1 MQLNS
6 FRINNFRSIIDTDWI
21 NLSLDNVTAVVG
33 QNESGKTAILEALSK
48 TFSDQSTQSNDLRF
62 GDPLPEVWI
71 KSTTNN
77 EELDLALK
85 GVEQEIVK
93 NIIKNAFKSNHYGI
107 TWRFPTIADA
117 TNNYSTDYEIYA
129 PDLLELLNSKS
140 EEIMDELFTKTIQT
154 GDTQNIPDE
163 QSNKTDE
170 QIAELNKIIKLALS
184 TLKENLFNLSP
195 NFVLFKEES
204 GLLPNKIDILD
215 TFELENTDGKQAALN
230 YLSIAN
236 IDLKKLVQSETRD
249 RTAILK
255 KSNKNL
261 TEEFLKFWTQTI
273 GKTSTLQIECSI
285 LQYPVG
291 HERTGKP
298 YLEFLI
304 TDSSAPLHPKQRS
317 RGTCWFISFFL
328 QLRASQVM
336 QKNHIFLLDEPGANL
351 HEKAQKDVL
360 TLIEKIRET
369 SGVIYS
375 THSPHLIS
383 HEYIHR
389 ILAVERDPDHQEN
402 PTTVI
407 GAHQLGAASTDT
419 LSPILSTMGVS
430 LSRQTAI
437 KNHNNVILEELSAYY
452 YLKAFWLLTNE
463 SQEVNFLPATG
474 TSNVTYFAQLFLG
487 WGLDFIIAIDDEGSG
502 RKIFNALK
510 RDMFL
515 DNQDWASKR
524 MYKIKDCH
532 GIEDVFSKADYKQ
545 YVISNPKAVIKDENS
560 SWAKVNKAAK
570 AIHALKFLQAV
581 QKNALNLGDFDA
593 TTQAKIKDLVMQL
606 SKRLKNYADHP

>member
-6 FRINNFRSIIDTDWI
+6 FRIKHFRSIIDTNWI

-48 TFSDQSTQSNDLRF
+48 TFSDQSTQSDDLRF

-71 KSTTNN
+71 KSTTND
-77 EELDLALK
+77 EELDIALK
-85 GVEQEIVK
+85 GVEQESIK
-93 NIIKNAFKSNHYGI
+93 KIIKNAFKTERYAI
-107 TWRFPTIADA
+107 TWHFPTIADP
-117 TNNYSTDYEIYA
+117 TNIYSTDFEIYA
-129 PDLLELLNSKS
+129 PDLLELLNGKCD
-140 EEIMDELFTKTIQT
+140 EIMGELFPQITQA
-154 GDTQNIPDE
+154 GDTQNIPDD
-163 QSNKTDE
+163 QPNNSDGK
-170 QIAELNKIIKLALS
+170 IAELNKIIESALS
-184 TLKENLFNLSP
+184 TVKENLFNLSP
-195 NFVLFKEES
+195 NFILFKEES
-204 GLLPNKIDILD
+204 GLLPNKIDITD
-215 TFELENTDGKQAALN
+215 AFELENTDGKQAALN

-255 KSNKNL
+255 RSNKNL

-273 GKTSTLQIECSI
+273 GKVSTLQIECSI
-285 LQYPVG
+285 LQYPTG
-291 HERTGKP
+291 HEKTGKP

-360 TLIEKIRET
+360 ELIEKIRET

-437 KNHNNVILEELSAYY
+437 KKCDNVILEELSAYY
-452 YLKAFWLLTNE
+452 YLKAFWSLTKE
-463 SQEVNFLPATG
+463 SQEANFLPATG

-487 WGLDFIIAIDDEGSG
+487 WGLDFIVVMDDEGSG
-502 RKIFNALK
+502 RKIFNTLK

-515 DNQDWASKR
+515 DSQDWASKR

-532 GIEDVFSKADYKQ
+532 GIEDVFSKADYKK
-545 YVISNPKAVIKDENS
+545 YVISDPKAVIKDANS

-570 AIHALKFLQAV
+570 AIHALKFLQAA
-581 QKNALNLGDFDA
+581 QKNEFNLSDLDA
-593 TTQAKIKDLVMQL
+593 ATQAKITDLVNQIA
-606 SKRLKNYADHP
+606 KRLKDYADHP